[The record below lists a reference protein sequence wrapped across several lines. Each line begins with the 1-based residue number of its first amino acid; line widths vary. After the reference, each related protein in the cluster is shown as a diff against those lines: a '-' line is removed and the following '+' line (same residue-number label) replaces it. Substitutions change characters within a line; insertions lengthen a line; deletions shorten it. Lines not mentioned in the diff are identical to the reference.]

1 MVDIVVRRVVG
12 DIDMEAAKSIRMEVF
27 VQEQHV
33 PEEEEMDEYDDTAI
47 HAIAISRGIVIG
59 TGRLI
64 LGGLEAK
71 IGRMAV
77 LQPERRSGVGS
88 LLIEWL
94 ENEAIKNGAV
104 VIALHAQTYVSDF
117 YEKHGYTREG
127 HVFFE
132 AGIEHLLMRKKLS
145 SDTSSQDVL
154 R

>member
-64 LGGLEAK
+64 LGGL
-71 IGRMAV
+71 
-77 LQPERRSGVGS
+77 
-88 LLIEWL
+88 
-94 ENEAIKNGAV
+94 
-104 VIALHAQTYVSDF
+104 
-117 YEKHGYTREG
+117 
-127 HVFFE
+127 
-132 AGIEHLLMRKKLS
+132 
-145 SDTSSQDVL
+145 
-154 R
+154 